1 MWLPLLFA
9 VLVAL
14 GIYIGM
20 RMNEPYRHANSLFS
34 FRTGQFNKINDV
46 INYINM
52 EYVDTVNQKKLVEST
67 IEDML
72 HQLDPHSAYIP
83 ADELQASNETSTLY
97 IGIFPRVIW

>member
-1 MWLPLLFA
+1 MK
-9 VLVAL
+9 V
-14 GIYIGM
+14 
-20 RMNEPYRHANSLFS
+20 NEPFNNKKSFFS

-46 INYINM
+46 VNYISQ

-83 ADELQASNETSTLY
+83 AEDLLRSIDDLAGSRRGDDAERSCSHPPDIHLQA
-97 IGIFPRVIW
+97 